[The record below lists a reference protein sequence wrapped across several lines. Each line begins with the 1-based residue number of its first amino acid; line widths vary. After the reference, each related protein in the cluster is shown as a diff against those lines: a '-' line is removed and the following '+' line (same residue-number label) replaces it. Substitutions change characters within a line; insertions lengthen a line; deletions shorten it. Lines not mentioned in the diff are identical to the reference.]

1 MCYHCLLS
9 NHMCTTYVYVSK
21 INKKLILLL
30 LLYYL
35 LIHCKSPS
43 PCVVSLLHLSQSSLL
58 VIYRYRC
65 SASRQHQLISS
76 TAHHHMSWTSNKQPS
91 IVDRLTYAPVATKP
105 LSSMSKDAISS
116 IFVVC
121 MLICITYPTRGRYIS
136 SSRLR
141 AIVPSLRWFWAT
153 GNYRGY
159 N

>member
-1 MCYHCLLS
+1 MYYL
-9 NHMCTTYVYVSK
+9 YVYVSK

-43 PCVVSLLHLSQSSLL
+43 PCVVI
-58 VIYRYRC
+58 V
-65 SASRQHQLISS
+65 ARQAGSTNSFHQQHI
-76 TAHHHMSWTSNKQPS
+76 TTCHERSNKQPS

-141 AIVPSLRWFWAT
+141 AIVPSLIVALVL
-153 GNYRGY
+153 GHG
-159 N
+159 